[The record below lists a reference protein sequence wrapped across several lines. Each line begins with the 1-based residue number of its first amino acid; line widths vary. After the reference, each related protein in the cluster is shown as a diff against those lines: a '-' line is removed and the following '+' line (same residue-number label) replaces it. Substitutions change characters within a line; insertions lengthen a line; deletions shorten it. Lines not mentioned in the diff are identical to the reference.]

1 MSIYDVGDDP
11 PPRPQPPSMRPVVVR
26 PSPNYA
32 TPTPTMTPVGVFMMS
47 LAPGLVFA
55 LLMLVVQVGVILY
68 FVNREHA
75 APPTPV
81 PSSAIATAAKDYSA
95 TLPAAFG
102 SIADAIDSGSVADKQ
117 GVFTRLQSHAQP
129 LASAMDA
136 ALKPMLDDKGA
147 IKDRAGASV
156 LFRTAATSLAKGK

>member
-1 MSIYDVGDDP
+1 VSIYDVGDDP
-11 PPRPQPPSMRPVVVR
+11 PSRPQPPSMRPVVVR
-26 PSPNYA
+26 PAPNYA
-32 TPTPTMTPVGVFMMS
+32 TPTSPNVTHVGVPIWS
-47 LAPGLVFA
+47 IVLILV
-55 LLMLVVQVGVILY
+55 LMVAVQVLTIVY

-75 APPTPV
+75 SPPTPV
-81 PSSAIATAAKDYSA
+81 PSSTIATAAKDYSA

-129 LASAMDA
+129 LASAMDS

>member
-1 MSIYDVGDDP
+1 VTHAGVPIWSIVLVLVGI
-11 PPRPQPPSMRPVVVR
+11 
-26 PSPNYA
+26 
-32 TPTPTMTPVGVFMMS
+32 
-47 LAPGLVFA
+47 
-55 LLMLVVQVGVILY
+55 LLMVAVQVLTIVY
-68 FVNREHA
+68 FLNREHA
-75 APPTPV
+75 SPPTPV
-81 PSSAIATAAKDYSA
+81 PSSTIATAAKDYSA

-117 GVFTRLQSHAQP
+117 SVFTRLQSHAQP

-136 ALKPMLDDKGA
+136 ALKPMLDDKGV